1 MLASG
6 RGRWVVSQ
14 KRLIIRLL
22 LEIKC
27 KEILKTN
34 VTLGFLNNFLL
45 FLIRHEVT
53 LKFLQQLLVSNNKKV

>member
-14 KRLIIRLL
+14 KRLILRLL

>member
-34 VTLGFLNNFLL
+34 VTLGFLNNFLV